1 MVVIKTLLITVN
13 NLVWQRTWLCHVF
26 DFAIIRLSFFFLVFL
41 VARCHWTQTPKNVCA
56 WIKIRILAS
65 LTGTCKNCKMTAYAY
80 KLDWYLWI
88 SIFII
93 FPEYDFC
100 LSLVHQILNFHWIEL
115 TFLPMDRVELIIF
128 SGHYLISLICIV

>member
-1 MVVIKTLLITVN
+1 MTENLIVSC
-13 NLVWQRTWLCHVF
+13 LF

-115 TFLPMDRVELIIF
+115 TFLPMESSRTNNFLWTLSNQSDLHSVDWQR
-128 SGHYLISLICIV
+128 SDPSTNC